1 MLPGGAED
9 FYEGPKSARYPFGY
23 GLSYTTFEYSDLK
36 IEKRGQYDFDVT
48 VKVKNTGDRDGDDV
62 VQLYVDDIES
72 TVVTPPLLLKGFER
86 VNLKAGETKEV
97 EFHLT
102 KSAFELLDVKY
113 RKVVEPGYFRIL
125 IGKSSRDIVLEEK
138 IYID

>member
-1 MLPGGAED
+1 M
-9 FYEGPKSARYPFGY
+9 
-23 GLSYTTFEYSDLK
+23 K